1 MPSPPTSTSPPTTS
15 ALTAEEKKLVAVV
28 CGEAIGENQKTWE
41 AVTHVI
47 MNRKGQH
54 EWRNQTITEILNKNN
69 FTSIDGPQYRL
80 AMEYM
85 ESGRDP
91 SFKNAARYEQV
102 ISTVIP
108 IYNGEVADI
117 TNGAVFFSKG
127 YNPKYYGEEVFIEGV
142 TKLRFFKYP
151 VR

>member
-1 MPSPPTSTSPPTTS
+1 M
-15 ALTAEEKKLVAVV
+15 
-28 CGEAIGENQKTWE
+28 
-41 AVTHVI
+41 
-47 MNRKGQH
+47 
-54 EWRNQTITEILNKNN
+54 NKNN

-127 YNPKYYGEEVFIEGV
+127 YNPKYYGEEDFIEGV